1 MGMDRSILVK
11 SYDTIVTY
19 IGRFYISSPEVDDR
33 SIQSYTSISSGLVD
47 KNDKLVSNLMK
58 MEELNELLEKCKI
71 LAFDLKYTRA
81 REWKD
86 EGPGRVVVGYMPI
99 YFPREVL
106 HAANALPVG
115 IFGGGDQKQ
124 IIKGDAY
131 YQSYIC
137 HIPRSILELVLDGH
151 TEHFDGYIFP
161 SICDVI
167 RNLSGIFRQ
176 QGVGKFVKYMDFP
189 QNFLPE
195 IGGVFY
201 QQEMEHVLK
210 YVKEIN
216 GVEVTPEKLNH
227 SISLYN
233 KNREMIERIYEI
245 RQEYPWRLGIDDVYT
260 IVRAGTVIPVE
271 EHNEILEKI
280 CKHIEQDIGSPQDK
294 IKVVISGAFCEQPA
308 MGLIR
313 AIEEAGCYVV
323 DDDYMLGSRMIL
335 GDIDATTDR
344 PLEAIANS
352 YIKQSQYS
360 SSVYDVNNPK
370 EYRLAKIVEDRGA
383 DGVIFAS
390 ASFCDPSLLD
400 APIFQNAFDRMGIR
414 YIAFQFSENIN
425 QFKVIKEQVGAF
437 SDSIKLW
444 EDEPVTVN

>member
-1 MGMDRSILVK
+1 
-11 SYDTIVTY
+11 
-19 IGRFYISSPEVDDR
+19 
-33 SIQSYTSISSGLVD
+33 
-47 KNDKLVSNLMK
+47 MK
-58 MEELNELLEKCKI
+58 ELNELIIECKE
-71 LAFDLKYTRA
+71 LAFDLNFSRA
-81 REWKD
+81 KEWKKNNPA
-86 EGPGRVVVGYMPI
+86 GVVVGYMPI
-99 YFPREVL
+99 YFPREIL
-106 HAANALPVG
+106 HAAGALPVG
-115 IFGGGDQKQ
+115 IFGGGDRKQ

-137 HIPRSILELVLDGH
+137 HIPRSIIELALDKH

-167 RNLSGIFRQ
+167 RNLSGTFKQ
-176 QGVGKFVKYMDFP
+176 QKIGKFVKYMDFP

-201 QQEMEHVLK
+201 QQEMQHVLE
-210 YVKEIN
+210 YVKSIN
-216 GVEVTPEKLNH
+216 GKEVTSDDLNH
-227 SISLYN
+227 SIELYN
-233 KNREMIERIYEI
+233 KNRKLIDFIYEI
-245 RQEYPWRLGIDDVYT
+245 RQEYPWRLGIDDVYH
-260 IVRAGTVIPVE
+260 IIRAGTVIPVE
-271 EHNEILEKI
+271 EHNEILEQV
-280 CKHIEQDIGSPQDK
+280 CAHIQNDIGEPQDK

-308 MGLIR
+308 IGLIR

-335 GDIDATTDR
+335 GDIDSNTEN

-360 SSVYDVNNPK
+360 SSIYDVHNPK
-370 EYRLAKIVEDRGA
+370 ENRLANIVNMRGA

-444 EDEPVTVN
+444 EDEPVTVE